1 MELLVKDYKESIASV
16 EILFEKFTETM
27 LAHVVD
33 PVLTFKENLENV
45 LDKSSASVLAIK
57 SCVLRAKSM
66 ILTKNI

>member
-16 EILFEKFTETM
+16 EILFEKFTEAM

-33 PVLTFKENLENV
+33 PVLTFKENLEKV
-45 LDKSSASVLAIK
+45 LDKSSASVLA